1 MNVLITGAT
10 AKVAEAITRV
20 LYAETDWNIFLVSN
34 KAKYKDYSYRIK
46 AYNADFFDIN
56 QLKKL
61 IYEIKPDVII
71 NCAAMTDVDKC
82 ETDRKLC
89 WNLNTTLVENLISIS
104 RVIDCHLVTISTDF
118 VFDGRKG
125 PYTEEAT
132 PNPINYYGKS
142 KHAAEN
148 ACLLG
153 LERYTIIRTSTVFG
167 VSSFEKPN
175 FVSWVLEKLINEQ
188 EFKVVEGQYCT
199 PTITDDIAQC
209 VLKVLLKRKFGI
221 YNACGKDFLNRYDF
235 AKKIAKCFRYDEGLI
250 HPMTPSELNQAAR
263 RPEKAGLVTLK
274 ATSELQCDFADIQS
288 ALFSYRL
295 QLNDEKYFY
304 QRINYYQ

>member
-1 MNVLITGAT
+1 MNVLIIGAT
-10 AKVAEAITRV
+10 AKVAEAISRV

-34 KAKYKDYSYRIK
+34 SAKYANYSYRIK
-46 AYNADFFDIN
+46 AYNASVFDIA

-71 NCAAMTDVDKC
+71 NCAALTDVDQC
-82 ETDRKLC
+82 EIDRKLC
-89 WNLNTTLVENLISIS
+89 WDLNTTLVENLISIS
-104 RVIDCHLVTISTDF
+104 RVIDCHLVTLSTDF
-118 VFDGRKG
+118 VFDGKKG
-125 PYTEEAT
+125 PYAEDST
-132 PNPINYYGKS
+132 PNPLNYYGKS

-167 VSSFEKPN
+167 VSSFGKNN
-175 FVSWVLEKLINEQ
+175 FVNWVLDKLITGA
-188 EFKVVEGQYCT
+188 EFQVIDGQYST

-221 YNACGKDFLNRYDF
+221 YNACGKDFLSRYEF
-235 AKKIAKCFRYDEGLI
+235 AQKIAKCFRFDGELI
-250 HPMTPSELNQAAR
+250 KAMPVGELQQKAR
-263 RPEKAGLVTLK
+263 RPEKAGLDPLK
-274 ATSELQCDFADIQS
+274 SISELQCDFADIES

-295 QLNDEKYFY
+295 QLNDEKHFY
-304 QRINYYQ
+304 QTINYLP

>member
-10 AKVAEAITRV
+10 AKVAEAISRV
-20 LYAETDWNIFLVSN
+20 LYAETDWNIFLASN
-34 KAKYKDYSYRIK
+34 NAKYKDYSYRIK
-46 AYNADFFDIN
+46 AYNVNIFDIA

-61 IYEIKPDVII
+61 IYELKPDVII
-71 NCAAMTDVDKC
+71 NCAALTDVDQC
-82 ETDRKLC
+82 EVDRKLC
-89 WNLNTTLVENLISIS
+89 WELNTTLVENLISIS

-118 VFDGRKG
+118 IFDGKKG
-125 PYTEEAT
+125 PYSEDAI
-132 PNPINYYGKS
+132 PNPLNYYGKS

-167 VSSFEKPN
+167 VSSFGKNN
-175 FVSWVLEKLINEQ
+175 FVNWVLDKLIAGE
-188 EFKVVEGQYCT
+188 EFHVIDGQHST

-221 YNACGKDFLNRYDF
+221 YNACGKDFLSRYEF
-235 AKKIAKCFRYDEGLI
+235 AQKIAKCFRFDSMLI
-250 HPMTPSELNQAAR
+250 KAMPTGKLQQKAR
-263 RPEKAGLVTLK
+263 RPEKAGLVNLK
-274 ATSELQCDFADIQS
+274 ATSELQCDFADIES

-304 QRINYYQ
+304 QKIEYI